1 MDLPMG
7 LHFSEKEVSMLIAR
21 ANTDTL
27 VVNSL
32 PDGSRVIIDSENE
45 RVFAMNATAGAAW
58 DACTAPTTLSA
69 VTQNMQRSFHEK
81 VNEELAEDAI
91 QQLERQQ
98 LVRTSG
104 APSQATRR
112 KFIHTLGAIAVP
124 LVVSLSVTEQRAYAK
139 NAKSGKDGGGGGK
152 DGGGDDGGGGHGGDD
167 RGHHDD

>member
-1 MDLPMG
+1 MG
-7 LHFSEKEVSMLIAR
+7 LDFSEKEVSMLIER

-58 DACTAPTTLSA
+58 DACTVPTTLSA
-69 VTQNMQRSFHEK
+69 VTQNMQRSFHEG
-81 VNEELAEDAI
+81 VNEELAEEAI
-91 QQLERQQ
+91 QQLEKQQ
-98 LVRTSG
+98 LVSTSG

-124 LVVSLSVTEQRAYAK
+124 LVVSLSVTEQKAYAE
-139 NAKSGKDGGGGGK
+139 NANSGKKGGGGGDGGDGG
-152 DGGGDDGGGGHGGDD
+152 DGGGDGGGKGGDD
-167 RGHHDD
+167 